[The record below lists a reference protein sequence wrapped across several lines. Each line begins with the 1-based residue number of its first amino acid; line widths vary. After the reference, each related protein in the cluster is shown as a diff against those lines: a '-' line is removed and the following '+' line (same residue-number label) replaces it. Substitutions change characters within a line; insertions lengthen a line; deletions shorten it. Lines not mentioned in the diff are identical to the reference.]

1 MNISE
6 KNINAQDSDNMA
18 SDVASDMELYIEMT
32 EEAEHNTEITNV
44 DENIL
49 AGNKKEKKIKDNKK
63 EKKIKDNKREKKVK
77 DKKQVKKIKDKKQP
91 EKEKKQIKEQKKKK
105 SKPVREEKVKKES
118 IKSHSADTKQGKYSK
133 FKGIKTKLIGA
144 FMLPIFLFIV
154 VGIIIYMKSE
164 QGLKEN
170 AETLTF
176 TSVDM
181 LKEYFELGFESIEL
195 TATRI
200 AVNSDI
206 NSHFGGL
213 YGTNFEIKA
222 KGAVVNE
229 AVADKYIQSI
239 VAFSK
244 NQKNSISNSGVVKNK
259 DLYSAFTGSES
270 GKFVEEN
277 IDKSICWI
285 SNHPE
290 VDELMGYSTSDYA
303 LSLVRE
309 IMDSNNK
316 PTGYLII
323 DVKQSFIKN
332 ILDNASVGNN
342 SIKGFITSE
351 GNEVI
356 SGSEEFSFSDK
367 EFFEKITDKD
377 SGYKYVTYK
386 GEPYLFLYDK
396 VQVGDGIVCAM
407 VPKNEII
414 EKANEIRDYTVVTII
429 ICCVIAFIIGSIL
442 STGIARAIT
451 KINAVMKQ
459 TAEGDLTGTIVMNR
473 NDEFKLLSGNI
484 GNMIGSIKH
493 LIIKLT
499 GVSEQVQW
507 SAKQVND
514 NSEVLYHAT
523 KDITESIS
531 DIELGLIQQS
541 ADTENCLKQ
550 MSDLADRISVVYDS
564 TNQIG
569 KIADKTQNTVD
580 NGKIIVTEL
589 EERVQDTTRI
599 TKDIIRDISELERE
613 SKAINSIIVTINE
626 IAEETNL
633 LSLNASIEAAR
644 AGEAGKGFAV
654 VSDEIR
660 KLAEQSSMAGTQI
673 GKIISRIQE
682 RMSKTIETAEKA
694 DDIVRFQAEALGT
707 TINVFED
714 IKGHVN
720 TLANDLNTISANI
733 QGIENAKNDTLE
745 AISSISATSNETE
758 AASTEL
764 SKNAEKQLHAVEIL
778 YKEVKQLHRNSEEL
792 DESVGIFKVGQIT
805 AEEYLLN
812 ESSKENSSEETVQ
825 LQEENLEVQNT
836 EEQNNQ
842 NFPD

>member
-1 MNISE
+1 MNTDE
-6 KNINAQDSDNMA
+6 KNIDAENPNDLTPDTELDLVMLEVPGQNA
-18 SDVASDMELYIEMT
+18 SDIKRKAFLRNKKGSNPKKHKGEKVKESKPIKKQKE
-32 EEAEHNTEITNV
+32 
-44 DENIL
+44 
-49 AGNKKEKKIKDNKK
+49 KKEKPDRKQKEKQKVKTLTEKKPKPERKK
-63 EKKIKDNKREKKVK
+63 EN
-77 DKKQVKKIKDKKQP
+77 
-91 EKEKKQIKEQKKKK
+91 
-105 SKPVREEKVKKES
+105 SKPVRV
-118 IKSHSADTKQGKYSK
+118 TKQKKLEHKKSEAGGMRRKSGKTSK
-133 FKGIKTKLIGA
+133 FKGIKRKLIGA
-144 FMLPIFLFIV
+144 FLLPICLFIA
-154 VGIIIYMKSE
+154 VGIIIYLKSE

-181 LKEYFELGFESIEL
+181 LREYFELGFESIEL

-200 AVNSDI
+200 AVNSDVS
-206 NSHFGGL
+206 SHFGGM
-213 YGTNFEIKA
+213 YDSSYEIKA

-229 AVADKYIQSI
+229 AVADKYIQAI

-259 DLYSAFTGSES
+259 DLYTAFTNSES
-270 GKFVEEN
+270 GKYVEEN
-277 IDKSICWI
+277 LEGSICWI
-285 SNHPE
+285 SSHPE
-290 VDELMGYSTSDYA
+290 IDELMGYSSEDYA

-309 IMDSNNK
+309 IVDSSNK
-316 PTGYLII
+316 PAGYMII
-323 DVKQSFIKN
+323 DVKYSFIKN
-332 ILDNASVGNN
+332 ILDNASVGKH
-342 SIKGFITSE
+342 SIKGFITSD

-356 SGSEEFSFSDK
+356 SGDEDFTFSDK
-367 EFFEKITDKD
+367 QFFKKIADKD

-386 GEPYLFLYDK
+386 GNDYLFLYDK
-396 VQVGDGIVCAM
+396 VQAGDGIVCAM

-414 EKANEIRDYTVVTII
+414 QKANEIRTYTIVTII
-429 ICCVIAFIIGSIL
+429 ICCVIAIIIGSVL

-484 GNMIGSIKH
+484 GNMISSIKK

-499 GVSEQVQW
+499 GVSEQVQQ

-523 KDITESIS
+523 QDITESIG
-531 DIELGLIQQS
+531 DIETGLIQQS

-550 MSDLADRISVVYDS
+550 MSDLADRISVVVES
-564 TNQIG
+564 TNQIDE
-569 KIADKTQNTVD
+569 IAGKTQDTVD
-580 NGKIIVTEL
+580 NGMVIVTEL

-599 TKDIIRDISELERE
+599 TKDIIRDISELEKE
-613 SKAINSIIVTINE
+613 SKAINSIIITINE

-644 AGEAGKGFAV
+644 AGEAGRGFAV

-682 RMSKTIETAEKA
+682 RMGKTIETAEKA

-707 TINVFED
+707 TVNVFED

-720 TLANDLNTISANI
+720 TLARDLDTISANI

-764 SKNAEKQLHAVEIL
+764 SRNAEKQMRAVEIL
-778 YKEVKQLHRNSEEL
+778 YSEVKQLQKNSEEL
-792 DESVGIFKVGQIT
+792 DESVSIFKVGQVMT
-805 AEEYLLN
+805 ERNLMEN
-812 ESSKENSSEETVQ
+812 SKENNQIEEDKEETIE
-825 LQEENLEVQNT
+825 LKEEEPT
-836 EEQNNQ
+836 EEPLTQ
-842 NFPD
+842 